1 MISHAA
7 DYPDLAL
14 ASLMRARHVR
24 PVRPRDGTI
33 PSPDRLVSTYTT
45 EMHAP
50 SVHSPLRPDSA
61 PAPMAGH
68 DWPFSVSVVIAALNE
83 GATIGGVVERTRAA
97 CPDAEILVV
106 DDASTD
112 DTAARAE
119 AAGARVI
126 RRPYTL
132 GAGAGVKT
140 GTRAAT
146 GDVLVLLDGDG
157 QHDPAD
163 IPRLLGLIGPYDLV
177 IGERDRAG
185 QQNAVRWLG
194 NSALNR
200 FGSYLVG
207 IPMRDLTSGFRVM
220 RRYVMLDML
229 HLLPN
234 QYSWPTTSALAFAK
248 AGFHVR
254 FEPIVVGRR
263 EAGKS
268 SQKLVR
274 NGIRFLL
281 IILRMTTLFS
291 PLRVFFPMFLLL
303 ESLAVIGY
311 VWSVASGSPAL
322 HLPPSTVMFFLG
334 GLVLFFFGLIS
345 EQISNLRFRSP
356 ESWLTVGPARR

>member
-1 MISHAA
+1 M
-7 DYPDLAL
+7 
-14 ASLMRARHVR
+14 
-24 PVRPRDGTI
+24 
-33 PSPDRLVSTYTT
+33 TT
-45 EMHAP
+45 EVHAP
-50 SVHSPLRPDSA
+50 SVHSIFRPDSV
-61 PAPMAGH
+61 PAPIA
-68 DWPFSVSVVIAALNE
+68 DRRWPFSVSVVIAAFNE

-106 DDASTD
+106 DDALSD

-126 RRPYTL
+126 RRPYNL
-132 GAGAGVKT
+132 GQGAGIKT
-140 GTRAAT
+140 GVRAAA
-146 GDVLVLLDGDG
+146 GDVIVLLDGDG

-163 IPRLLGLIGPYDLV
+163 MLRLLDLIGPYDMV

-185 QQNAVRWLG
+185 QQNVVRWVG

-200 FGSYLVG
+200 LGSYLVG
-207 IPMRDLTSGFRVM
+207 IPMRDLTSGFRAM
-220 RRYVMLDML
+220 RRHVMVDVL

-234 QYSWPTTSALAFAK
+234 QYSWSTTSALAFAK

-254 FEPIVVGRR
+254 FEPIIVRRR
-263 EAGKS
+263 ETGQS
-268 SQKLVR
+268 SQKLMR

-281 IILRMTTLFS
+281 IILRVSTLFS
-291 PLRVFFPMFLLL
+291 PLRIFFPMFVLL
-303 ESLAVIGY
+303 EGLALVGY
-311 VWSVASGSPAL
+311 LWSVAAGAPKL

-345 EQISNLRFRSP
+345 EQIAHLRFRSP